1 MTPTQQRAEFKRM
14 RDSIITLRKQV
25 AILDEQVEAANAE
38 IKHLK
43 ASDELQECA
52 NLLPDSRYMDPPDGG
67 SPTIAEQ
74 LKRMIADQRQGDVDF
89 CLKLSNALGLRT
101 TVRDGMRDD
110 ILAEIKRLK
119 EVNSK

>member
-1 MTPTQQRAEFKRM
+1 MTPTQQRREFKRT
-14 RDSIITLRKQV
+14 RLKIQTLERE
-25 AILDEQVEAANAE
+25 LAAAYLE

-101 TVRDGMRDD
+101 TVRDGMRDE
-110 ILAEIKRLK
+110 ILAEIKHLK